1 MIHSEPFIRL
11 FFFRY
16 PQTTKLYFK
25 RSLPY
30 VYWARGNFKGALQ
43 AFVDLHKG
51 PSATGIYSNK
61 PVIYVTW
68 LLTTFPE
75 LSVIV
80 KILCYAKSCLTD
92 KTEIGMFVTLLLK
105 VVQNIWHFISYIF
118 FFAILIFY
126 MNVVRQVNNQKPQ
139 KHQIFQ
145 TIKVYCFS
153 CCLYSILKM
162 FDV

>member
-43 AFVDLHKG
+43 AFVDLYKG
-51 PSATGIYSNK
+51 PSSTGIYSNK

-80 KILCYAKSCLTD
+80 KISCYAKSCLTD
-92 KTEIGMFVTLLLK
+92 KTEIGMFVTLLLN
-105 VVQNIWHFISYIF
+105 VVQNIWHFISHF
-118 FFAILIFY
+118 FFAIDIL
-126 MNVVRQVNNQKPQ
+126 
-139 KHQIFQ
+139 HE
-145 TIKVYCFS
+145 
-153 CCLYSILKM
+153 CCQASK
-162 FDV
+162 

>member
-1 MIHSEPFIRL
+1 MIHTLRLWPLHNLHWNDWIVCKHSLWFTLNRFNIRL

-43 AFVDLHKG
+43 AFVDLYKG

-75 LSVIV
+75 LSMLSVIV
-80 KILCYAKSCLTD
+80 KILCYAKSCLSD
-92 KTEIGMFVTLLLK
+92 KTEK
-105 VVQNIWHFISYIF
+105 S
-118 FFAILIFY
+118 
-126 MNVVRQVNNQKPQ
+126 
-139 KHQIFQ
+139 
-145 TIKVYCFS
+145 S
-153 CCLYSILKM
+153 CLSLY
-162 FDV
+162 F

>member
-43 AFVDLHKG
+43 AFVDLYKG

-75 LSVIV
+75 LSMLSVIV
-80 KILCYAKSCLTD
+80 KILCYAKSCLSD
-92 KTEIGMFVTLLLK
+92 KTEKSSCLSLYFWSIKISDILF
-105 VVQNIWHFISYIF
+105 HFCCCCNF
-118 FFAILIFY
+118 DIL
-126 MNVVRQVNNQKPQ
+126 
-139 KHQIFQ
+139 HE
-145 TIKVYCFS
+145 
-153 CCLYSILKM
+153 CCQASK
-162 FDV
+162 

>member
-1 MIHSEPFIRL
+1 MSLCNLSILVKWYIYSDYDLFTIYIGMIGLFVNIHCDSLWTVYPS

-43 AFVDLHKG
+43 AFVDLYKG

-80 KILCYAKSCLTD
+80 KISCYAKSCLTD
-92 KTEIGMFVTLLLK
+92 KTEK
-105 VVQNIWHFISYIF
+105 S
-118 FFAILIFY
+118 A
-126 MNVVRQVNNQKPQ
+126 
-139 KHQIFQ
+139 
-145 TIKVYCFS
+145 
-153 CCLYSILKM
+153 CLSLY
-162 FDV
+162 F

>member
-1 MIHSEPFIRL
+1 MIHKLRL
-11 FFFRY
+11 WPLHNLHWNDWIVCKHSLWFTLNRLSVFFFRY

-43 AFVDLHKG
+43 AFVDLYKG

-61 PVIYVTW
+61 PVIYITW

-80 KILCYAKSCLTD
+80 KISCYAKFCLTD
-92 KTEIGMFVTLLLK
+92 KTEKSACLSLLLN

-118 FFAILIFY
+118 FLQFWYFTWILSG
-126 MNVVRQVNNQKPQ
+126 K
-139 KHQIFQ
+139 
-145 TIKVYCFS
+145 
-153 CCLYSILKM
+153 
-162 FDV
+162 